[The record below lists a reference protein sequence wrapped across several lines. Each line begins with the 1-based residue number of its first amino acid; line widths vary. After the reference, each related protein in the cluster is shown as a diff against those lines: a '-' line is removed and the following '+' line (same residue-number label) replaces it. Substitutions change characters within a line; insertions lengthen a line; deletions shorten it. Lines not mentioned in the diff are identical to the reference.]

1 MPSWCL
7 SSPKF
12 SLRKRY
18 NAAPSSLTIG
28 LIVGID
34 DEEDYLTQRQVECAQ
49 REAGGLQ
56 QTQLD
61 SPLLSVLNE
70 SGRPAVRRWSFQK
83 SGTGPFALFGHGS

>member
-1 MPSWCL
+1 VVLEFTEILFAQAVQRRSIK
-7 SSPKF
+7 S
-12 SLRKRY
+12 
-18 NAAPSSLTIG
+18 TIG

-83 SGTGPFALFGHGS
+83 SETGPVALFGHGS